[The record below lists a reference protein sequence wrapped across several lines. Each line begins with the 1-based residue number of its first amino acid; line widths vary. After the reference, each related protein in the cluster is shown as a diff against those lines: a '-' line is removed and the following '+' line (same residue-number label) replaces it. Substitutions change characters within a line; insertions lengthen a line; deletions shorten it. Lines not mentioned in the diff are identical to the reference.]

1 MKKIISLLLCL
12 CLMGAFFVTPVWAD
26 EDTETE
32 TEPVVRQPGQCG
44 EDLYWSFAG
53 GTLTITGS
61 GAFFGATAYAD
72 FLALANVFAEN
83 SWGGL
88 IHPVFGTYRC
98 YFTELRLTQEPRK
111 DYVAYQFEFREA
123 DLDGNIP
130 Q

>member
-1 MKKIISLLLCL
+1 MKKLISLLLCL

-61 GAFFGATAYAD
+61 GKMDDFEEGA
-72 FLALANVFAEN
+72 ALGRPTRARSSPWYCKVSPTSAQTP
-83 SWGGL
+83 SATTM
-88 IHPVFGTYRC
+88 P
-98 YFTELRLTQEPRK
+98 
-111 DYVAYQFEFREA
+111 
-123 DLDGNIP
+123 
-130 Q
+130 